1 LIYLINFKTCLFLK
15 TEPLK
20 KIQGESMK
28 NLSKEIV
35 GRIKE
40 ISQPVKIMH
49 VCGSHEHTIMHNG
62 IRTLLPKEVEVVA
75 GPGCPVCC
83 VPARE
88 IDECLKLAKQ
98 GVTIT
103 TFGDMLRVP
112 GSESSLA
119 EAKEDGADV
128 RVVYGVNNAVEIA
141 KKLDNE
147 VVFMSA
153 GFETTAPTTA
163 SEILSGPPENFSIL
177 SCHRLIP
184 PALKFLI
191 ESGEVNLNA
200 LIEPGHVSTIIGTK
214 PYNIFSEKYGIP
226 QVVAGF
232 NPLDILMAVY
242 MILRQIKAGKAEVQ
256 NEYERAVREEGNLK
270 AQQSLEEVFYITSRE
285 WRGFPEIPDSVMEVR
300 DEFSQY
306 DARKKFDIK
315 VKKVK
320 EAPTGCICGPILRGV
335 ARPEECKLFKEKCNP
350 MNPIGACM
358 VSKEG
363 TCNIAYRYSSLK

>member
-1 LIYLINFKTCLFLK
+1 
-15 TEPLK
+15 
-20 KIQGESMK
+20 
-28 NLSKEIV
+28 
-35 GRIKE
+35 
-40 ISQPVKIMH
+40 
-49 VCGSHEHTIMHNG
+49 
-62 IRTLLPKEVEVVA
+62 
-75 GPGCPVCC
+75 
-83 VPARE
+83 
-88 IDECLKLAKQ
+88 
-98 GVTIT
+98 
-103 TFGDMLRVP
+103 
-112 GSESSLA
+112 
-119 EAKEDGADV
+119 
-128 RVVYGVNNAVEIA
+128 
-141 KKLDNE
+141 
-147 VVFMSA
+147 MSA

-163 SEILSGPPENFSIL
+163 SELLAGPPENFSIL

-214 PYNIFSEKYGIP
+214 PYDMFSEKYGIP

-256 NEYERAVREEGNLK
+256 NEYKRAVREEGNVK
-270 AQQSLEEVFYITSRE
+270 AQQVLEEVFYITSRE

-300 DEFSQY
+300 EEFSQFN
-306 DARKKFDIK
+306 AREKFDIK
-315 VKKVK
+315 VERVK

-335 ARPEECKLFKEKCNP
+335 ARPEECELFKEKCTP

>member
-1 LIYLINFKTCLFLK
+1 
-15 TEPLK
+15 
-20 KIQGESMK
+20 MK
-28 NLSKEIV
+28 NLSREIV
-35 GRIKE
+35 QRIEE

-49 VCGSHEHTIMHNG
+49 VCGSHEHTIMHHG
-62 IRTLLPKEVEVVA
+62 IRSLLPEEVEVVA

-88 IDECLKLAKQ
+88 IDECLKLAEQ

-112 GSESSLA
+112 GSKSSLA
-119 EAKEDGADV
+119 EAKGDGADV

-141 KKLDNE
+141 QKLDNE

-163 SEILSGPPENFSIL
+163 SELLAGPPENFSIL

-214 PYNIFSEKYGIP
+214 PYDMFSEKYGIP

-256 NEYERAVREEGNLK
+256 NEYKRAVREEGNVK
-270 AQQSLEEVFYITSRE
+270 AQQVLEEVFYITSRE

-300 DEFSQY
+300 EEFSQFN
-306 DARKKFDIK
+306 AREKFDIK
-315 VKKVK
+315 VERVK

-335 ARPEECKLFKEKCNP
+335 ARPEECELFKEKCTP